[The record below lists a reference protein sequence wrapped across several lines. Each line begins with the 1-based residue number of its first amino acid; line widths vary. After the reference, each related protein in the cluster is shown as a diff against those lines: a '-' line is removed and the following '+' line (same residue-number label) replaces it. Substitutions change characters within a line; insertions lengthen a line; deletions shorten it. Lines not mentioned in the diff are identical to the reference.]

1 MSDPVNVT
9 FALKRVEK
17 KWEGAIISKGRF
29 VKALIGDDLHKMV
42 TKQLIPYLMSD
53 QEDGVEI
60 ALNISIF
67 EAEKEQVVKNDD
79 K

>member
-1 MSDPVNVT
+1 
-9 FALKRVEK
+9 
-17 KWEGAIISKGRF
+17 
-29 VKALIGDDLHKMV
+29 MV